1 MDFGPNRYKELE
13 KYRTN
18 QAINKPTDYNRM
30 VKQPGSED

>member
-18 QAINKPTDYNRM
+18 QAINKATDCNQM